1 MAISVKNEGKINFEN
16 FVKKILASF
25 PLYINTMH

>member
-16 FVKKILASF
+16 FVKKILAS
-25 PLYINTMH
+25 LYINTVH